1 MFFFNKKM
9 MFLVLFTSSVFAQEL
24 INFQHQLFCVPT
36 KSSIINSLNI
46 VRVGQSELDWPYFSE
61 TIKAKLV
68 FDDYLEVVAS
78 GYEEIKLLNNQNNSR
93 LLFSNAWIE
102 IELLTSKEIW
112 KNNSHNINLFAM
124 LKQNRFVADH
134 TYIELKCQS
143 RLSAINNSR

>member
-1 MFFFNKKM
+1 MKKM

-36 KSSIINSLNI
+36 KSTIINSLNI
-46 VRVGQSELDWPYFSE
+46 VRVGQSVLDWPYSSE

-124 LKQNRFVADH
+124 LKQNRLVADQ

-143 RLSAINNSR
+143 RLSAIKNSW